1 MKKAE
6 QIIDKV
12 FLVTDSISRVLV
24 CMIFGIMWV
33 VVFGRYLFSYT
44 PIWSEDLILFSM
56 CWLVMLS
63 GAEAFR
69 RDAHLKITVFQSML
83 PEKARFWLNVCL
95 DLLTVL
101 FFAWLMRYGIEQ
113 VITNVTV
120 MYTGLKVSK
129 MWVFLSFPVSFI
141 LSILAK
147 ADKYLIRYNKKSEEQ
162 EGAAR

>member
-1 MKKAE
+1 MKRA
-6 QIIDKV
+6 QLLIDKV
-12 FLVTDSISRVLV
+12 FWVTDAISRILV

-33 VVFGRYLFSYT
+33 VVFGRYFFSYT
-44 PIWSEDLILFSM
+44 PMWSEDLILFSM

-69 RDAHLKITVFQSML
+69 RDAHLRITIFQNML
-83 PEKARFWLNVCL
+83 PEKLRFRINVCL
-95 DLLTVL
+95 DLLTIL

-113 VITNVTV
+113 VMSNVTV

-147 ADKYLIRYNKKSEEQ
+147 ADKYIIRCNKKSEEQ
-162 EGAAR
+162 EEIAR